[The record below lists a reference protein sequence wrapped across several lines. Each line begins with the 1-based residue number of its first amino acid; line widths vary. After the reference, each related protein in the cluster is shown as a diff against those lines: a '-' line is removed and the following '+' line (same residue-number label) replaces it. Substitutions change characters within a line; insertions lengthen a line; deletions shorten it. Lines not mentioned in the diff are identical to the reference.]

1 MNTQKFQA
9 PASGR
14 LVTFNPNATN
24 AVLLV
29 DVSMED
35 LLSAIADYESV
46 RIGEY
51 WTDTLL
57 SVSKCGTWLNGFQ
70 FTTGG
75 PVYFS
80 VAMLKGVLNSSRGGS
95 ALIEEARGLS
105 LERQSQIIK
114 GLLPSSRADFF
125 SRGFRQAKAVF
136 GADFRAMASAAG
148 NIGDFVDLLIS
159 ALNNNTC
166 AMYHKTRY
174 IEILTMF
181 WDRGWLL
188 FPHTVVSWA
197 TNQKW
202 NIVTSP
208 LYSPRKHGMV
218 LLANPFRK
226 KSFSDIA
233 SIYVTTFF
241 TVSDVNSAADLS
253 PEIVAAYRPFAELD
267 GQRRGKTHEKV
278 LDSTA
283 RAQAAANALLLLF
296 NAANPTKAVA
306 ITRRPRP
313 VPSPETRRIDG
324 NFRWLSTKN
333 PRMTGWAD
341 AFRGYVG
348 QLTTA
353 RVSGQIDSLNYF
365 GDFLCS
371 LEHPP
376 LPFELQR
383 RAHVYDVT
391 RTHQS
396 TFSEY
401 LRKLDVKHKRRQ
413 DAFSRLRQFFD
424 WYIDSVPIDDCGRA
438 GFINPFFSTDS
449 FGGGRDAPGQTS
461 RDALPSYILNEMK
474 SVITEDDFAF
484 SRKNSPYVTVFDSQ
498 EGAMVNTWFPA
509 LPICLYLMLEA
520 PIRAHQARWLDSGL
534 LDERLFDI
542 SAGTERLNDSKTA
555 IRGRREGAL
564 RLQGDVILSEKWL
577 SLWINT
583 NKTAI
588 YDSGDVGYSIPYVS
602 DEATTLISKMID
614 WQRRYMPAL
623 VAPVSYFRFDE
634 HIAERTR
641 LKGTGP
647 QIAPLFRD
655 PTSKNNN
662 EPVSYAR
669 LGRFYTAV
677 LEETQDRIRLKYGK
691 SVTLVK
697 KMPDGKT
704 RWAVDLHTL
713 RVSGIT
719 AMIESGVPLEVV
731 SQFVAGH
738 ATLVMTLHYLKFS
751 PKKLRQFLFEAH
763 ERMKNDTGF
772 LESELFN
779 ENLDVFRPFLL
790 GQDGQGIGPGFD
802 AFKEQSGLLSI
813 NSEGICPGTSCSTGG
828 PAFKG
833 GFGPVPGGQRCGLC
847 RYWLTGPAHLLGQVA
862 SVNNLAYVIRKKGLK
877 VAGLQDEKIEAED
890 AGDSRTVRRL
900 RDRIELLNRELAI
913 DLEEWTARYNYA
925 SRSVELLDTYLASKA
940 SVEGS
945 ATQLPVLTRGSS
957 MELKVTLEQSHEFA
971 LLDQITQMS
980 DFVTGF
986 ANTEAG
992 LEKNSVLS
1000 KMMTANGISPFLL
1013 SLNDDQAHE
1022 AGNLLSAL
1030 VLQQVRAQELDDVLS
1045 GRTQLSDYPAL
1056 DRTVRALGEHA
1067 KEIKLGGVPKLEEV
1081 AESARRARTGAPAEE
1096 REEMFG

>member
-1 MNTQKFQA
+1 
-9 PASGR
+9 
-14 LVTFNPNATN
+14 
-24 AVLLV
+24 
-29 DVSMED
+29 MED
-35 LLSAIADYESV
+35 LLSTIRDYESI

-57 SVSKCGTWLNGFQ
+57 SVAKSGTSLNGFQ
-70 FTTGG
+70 YSAGN
-75 PVYFS
+75 PVYFL
-80 VAMLKGVLNSSRGGS
+80 VAALKGAFNSSRPGF
-95 ALIEEARGLS
+95 ALIEAARELS
-105 LERQSQIIK
+105 LERQSEIIK
-114 GLLPSSRADFF
+114 GLLPSCRNDLF
-125 SRGFRQAKAVF
+125 SGKFRQPHAVL
-136 GADFRAMASAAG
+136 GPDFAAMATAAG
-148 NIGDFVDLLIS
+148 NIRNFVDSLVS
-159 ALNNNTC
+159 ALNDNTC
-166 AMYHKTRY
+166 PAYHASRY
-174 IEILTMF
+174 IEILTAF

-188 FPHTVVSWA
+188 FPHTVVSWSA
-197 TNQKW
+197 NQKW
-202 NIVTSP
+202 KLITSP
-208 LYSPRKHGMV
+208 LYSPRKNGMV
-218 LLANPFRK
+218 SRANPFQK
-226 KSFSDIA
+226 KGFGDIA

-241 TVSDVNSAADLS
+241 ATTDVDNVADLS
-253 PEIVAAYRPFAELD
+253 SEIVAAYRPFAESD
-267 GQRRGKTHEKV
+267 AVRRRTSSEKIV
-278 LDSTA
+278 DASA
-283 RAQAAANALLLLF
+283 RVQAATNALLLLY
-296 NAANPTKAVA
+296 NAENPTEAVV
-306 ITRRPRP
+306 ITRRARKI
-313 VPSPETRRIDG
+313 PSPESRRVDG
-324 NFRWLSTKN
+324 KFRWLSTKN
-333 PRMTGWAD
+333 PQLSEWAD
-341 AFRGYVG
+341 AFRDYVA

-371 LEHPP
+371 LELPP
-376 LPFELQR
+376 MPFKLR
-383 RAHVYDVT
+383 RVAHVYDVT
-391 RTHQS
+391 RTHRN

-401 LRKLDVKHKRRQ
+401 LRQLKVKDKRRK

-424 WYIDSVPIDDCGRA
+424 WYIDSASIDDRRSV
-438 GFINPFFSTDS
+438 GFVNPFFTTDS
-449 FGGGRDAPGQTS
+449 FGGGRDAPGQTA

-474 SVITEDDFAF
+474 AVITENDFAF
-484 SRKNSPYVTVFDSQ
+484 SRKHCSSVTVFDNQ
-498 EGAMVNTWFPA
+498 VGAMVNTWFPA

-534 LDERLFDI
+534 LDERLLDA
-542 SAGTERLNDSKTA
+542 STGNERLNDSAFA
-555 IRGRREGAL
+555 IRGRREGSL

-602 DEATTLISKMID
+602 DKAAALIGMMID

-623 VAPVSYFRFDE
+623 TAPVSYFKFDE
-634 HIAERTR
+634 HISERTR

-655 PTSKNNN
+655 PTSKDNSQ
-662 EPVSYAR
+662 PVSYAR

-677 LEETQDRIRLKYGK
+677 LEETQNRIRLKYGK
-691 SVTLVK
+691 SVALIK
-697 KMPDGKT
+697 EMPDGKT
-704 RWAVDLHTL
+704 KWAVDLHTL

-763 ERMKNDTGF
+763 ERMKNDTTF

-813 NSEGICPGTSCSTGG
+813 NAEGICPGTSCSTGG

-833 GFGPVPGGQRCGLC
+833 KFGPVPGGQRCGLC

-877 VAGLQDEKIEAED
+877 VADLQDEKIEAED
-890 AGDSRTVRRL
+890 AGDSRAARRL

-913 DLEEWTARYNYA
+913 DLEEWTARYNFA

-945 ATQLPVLTRGSS
+945 AKQLSVLTRGNE

-986 ANTEAG
+986 SNTEAG
-992 LEKNSVLS
+992 LEKNNVLS
-1000 KMMTANGISPFLL
+1000 KMMTANGIHPFLL
-1013 SLNDDQAHE
+1013 SLNDAQAHE

-1030 VLQQVRAQELDDVLS
+1030 VLQQVRAQELDALLS
-1045 GRTQLSDYPAL
+1045 GRTLLSDYPAL

-1067 KEIKLGGVPKLEEV
+1067 KDIKLGGVQRLEEV
-1081 AESARRARTGAPAEE
+1081 AESARGGRTASSEEE